1 MVAKREYDLNV
12 KRLNS
17 AMAAGLVLV
26 VGITTLLTS
35 VPLAPAQINGTPASV
50 TSINFGGK
58 PNSTPGVPASIT
70 SMGPNGLQTR
80 NQFFNEPACCI
91 NPLFP
96 VNPNPPLFKRNHHHH
111 GQFFPAGG
119 PVYVP
124 YAVPY
129 DATEPDAEAERE
141 REEAARAQDEDHRG
155 GPTIFDRRG
164 SGQAVASYRDLY
176 PERPSWSRPEAQTA
190 PLVQPAEPPVADQPQ
205 TVLIFKDGS
214 RVEVQNYAVV
224 GNMLYD
230 LTPGRHHKIALAD
243 LDLSATAKE
252 NEERGIDFQ
261 LPPKT
266 ETFKTETFKTETN
279 K

>member
-1 MVAKREYDLNV
+1 MAPKREYDLDV

-17 AMAAGLVLV
+17 AMAAGLALA
-26 VGITTLLTS
+26 VGMLTLALS
-35 VPLAPAQINGTPASV
+35 ASAQINGTPASV
-50 TSINFGGK
+50 TSINSGGRSN
-58 PNSTPGVPASIT
+58 PTPGVPASIT
-70 SMGPNGLQTR
+70 SVGPNGLQTR
-80 NQFFNEPACCI
+80 NQFNQPACCS
-91 NPLFP
+91 NPLAP

-119 PVYVP
+119 AVYVP
-124 YAVPY
+124 YGVPY
-129 DATEPDAEAERE
+129 EVAGSDAEAERDQ
-141 REEAARAQDEDHRG
+141 EEAAREREEEHRG

-164 SGQAVASYRDLY
+164 SGQAIAPYPDSYPD
-176 PERPSWSRPEAQTA
+176 RPGRSRPEGDAAALAQSADT
-190 PLVQPAEPPVADQPQ
+190 PVADQPE
-205 TVLIFKDGS
+205 TALIFKDGS

-224 GNMLYD
+224 GSMLYD

-243 LDLSATAKE
+243 LDLAATAKE